1 VDLQIRGKRAF
12 VSGSSSGIGKAIALE
27 LAKEGCDV
35 AVHGRDKVRT
45 EETAHEVA
53 ELGVRSI
60 AALGDLATEGGCDLV
75 ARETLAAFGTV
86 DIVVNNAGVALLK
99 HDPRWSEIPLET
111 WIDSFQVNFMST
123 LRMSRHFLPGIER
136 SGWGRFINIS
146 TGGATTTPSLTE
158 YTAAKAALNKLTADM
173 AKDVG
178 RVGATANGIAPGVVL
193 TPAVEEW
200 LRLIARQRN
209 WPGDMPEWEQRFIS
223 EMAPQQA
230 VKRFSR
236 PQDIAA
242 PAAFFASPRA
252 AHISG
257 VTIRVDSG
265 HNSAV
270 YL

>member
-1 VDLQIRGKRAF
+1 MDLQIRGKRAF

-35 AVHGRDKVRT
+35 AVHGRH
-45 EETAHEVA
+45 EERCQQTAHEVA
-53 ELGVRSI
+53 ALGVRSL
-60 AALGDLATEGGCDLV
+60 AVLGDLATEAGCNTV
-75 ARETLAAFGTV
+75 AGETLAAFGAV

-99 HDPRWSEIPLET
+99 HDPRWSEIPLRT
-111 WIDSFQVNFMST
+111 WIDSFEVNFMST
-123 LRMSRHFLPGIER
+123 LRMSRHFLPGIEK

-178 RVGATANGIAPGVVL
+178 RFGATANGIAPGVVL

-200 LRLIARQRN
+200 LRLIAKERN
-209 WPGDMPEWEQRFIS
+209 WAGAMAEWEQRFIT

-236 PQDIAA
+236 PEDIAA
-242 PAAFFASPRA
+242 PVAFFASPRA

-257 VTIRVDSG
+257 VTLRVDSG

>member
-1 VDLQIRGKRAF
+1 MDLNIRGKRAF

-35 AVHGRDKVRT
+35 AVHGRDKIRS
-45 EETAHEVA
+45 EETAHGVA
-53 ELGVRSI
+53 AMGVNSVVVI
-60 AALGDLATEGGCDLV
+60 GDLATEDGCDAV
-75 ARETLAAFGTV
+75 AEQTLAAFGAI

-99 HDPRWSEIPLET
+99 HGPRWSEIPLRT
-111 WIDSFQVNFMST
+111 WIDSFEINFMST
-123 LRMSRHFLPGIER
+123 LRMSRHFLPGIEKN
-136 SGWGRFINIS
+136 GWGRFINIS

-158 YTAAKAALNKLTADM
+158 YTSAKAALNKLTADM

-178 RVGATANGIAPGVVL
+178 RFGATANGIAPGVVL
-193 TPAVEEW
+193 TPAVEQW
-200 LRLIARQRN
+200 LQLIAKERS
-209 WPGDMPEWEQRFIS
+209 WSGAMTEWEERFIT

-236 PQDIAA
+236 PEDIAA
-242 PAAFFASPRA
+242 PAIFFASPRA
-252 AHISG
+252 AHITG
-257 VTIRVDSG
+257 VTMRVDSG

>member
-1 VDLQIRGKRAF
+1 MDLQIRGKRAF

-27 LAKEGCDV
+27 LAREGCDV
-35 AVHGRDKVRT
+35 AIHGRDRT
-45 EETAHEVA
+45 RAEETAHAVGQF
-53 ELGVRSI
+53 GVRSV
-60 AALGDLATEGGCDLV
+60 AVLGDLATEDGCDSV
-75 ARETLAAFGTV
+75 ATQTLSAFKAV
-86 DIVVNNAGVALLK
+86 DIVVNNAGMALLK
-99 HDPRWSEIPLET
+99 HDPRWSEIPLQT
-111 WIDSFQVNFMST
+111 WLDSFQVNFMST

-158 YTAAKAALNKLTADM
+158 YTSAKAALNKLTADM

-178 RVGATANGIAPGVVL
+178 RFGATANGIAPGVVL
-193 TPAVEEW
+193 TPAVEVW
-200 LRLIARQRN
+200 LKMIASDRS
-209 WPGDMPEWEQRFIS
+209 WPGGMAEWEVRFIN
-223 EMAPQQA
+223 ELAPQQA

-236 PQDIAA
+236 PEDIAA
-242 PAAFFASPRA
+242 PTAFLASPRA

-257 VTIRVDSG
+257 VTMRVDSG